1 VSSPLCVH
9 VISADDEFSDRLK
22 SRQAG
27 QMEIRVFRSS
37 AACLDALGRNTPDA
51 LLIDLSMPGDEGFEF
66 HRRLRDDFEFSDIYQ
81 LLVCPLDA
89 LGREGLAPDDVLMHP
104 APEALMD
111 LKLGMLMKHFEARGN
126 TRSQLEYAQN
136 VAFTSMS
143 AMGELGVVMQFLTKS
158 FDCHNVQ
165 SVARLAVEG
174 LTQYELTGAVYLV
187 WEGDHH
193 VRTTHGGP
201 LPADQMSLVL
211 RNRGKGRVL
220 ESGGHLLVN
229 FDHVTVL
236 LTDVPT
242 DDPARL
248 GRIRDNIATL
258 AEGIES
264 RVAGLL
270 MENDNLL
277 KQQGIRY
284 AVTEIR
290 DSVIDLDVRQTN
302 DQLQTAALING
313 VIDDFEQAF
322 HHMALHVEHENIL
335 IADLLDLR
343 QRIAEIVGTPKEVH
357 EKLMQ
362 VVSALQTL
370 AGEIES

>member
-1 VSSPLCVH
+1 MSNPLCLH
-9 VISADDEFSDRLK
+9 VISADDDLTSQLK

-27 QMEIRVFRSS
+27 QFDVRVFRS
-37 AACLDALGRNTPDA
+37 ADACMDALVSKTPDA
-51 LLIDLSMPGDEGFEF
+51 LVIDLAMPNNEGFEL

-81 LLVCPLDA
+81 LLLCPVDM
-89 LGREGLAPDDVLMHP
+89 LGREGLEPDDVLMLP
-104 APEALMD
+104 APDALVD
-111 LKLGMLMKHFEARGN
+111 LKLALLQKHFEAKAN

-165 SVARLAVEG
+165 SVARLAVDG
-174 LTQYELTGAVYLV
+174 LKQYELAGAVYLV

-193 VRTTHGGP
+193 VLTTDGGP
-201 LPADQMSLVL
+201 LPADQMNLIL
-211 RNRGKGRVL
+211 RHRGKGRVL
-220 ESGGHLLVN
+220 ETGGHLLVN

-236 LTDVPT
+236 LVNVPT
-242 DDPARL
+242 DDAVRL

-290 DSVIDLDVRQTN
+290 DSLIDLDARQST
-302 DQLQTAALING
+302 DRQQSAALITG
-313 VIDDFEQAF
+313 VIDDFEQVF
-322 HHMALHVEHENIL
+322 HHMGLHVEHEDVL
-335 IADLLDLR
+335 IGDLLDLR
-343 QRIAEIVGTPKEVH
+343 QRIGEIVGTPGEVH
-357 EKLMQ
+357 ERLMQ

-370 AGEIES
+370 AGEIET